1 LQSEIELKKENTA
14 VMAKITKKEAS
25 GLEFIESPEAL
36 ANEIGKVQHTIEK
49 NKNIF
54 TYVGGGLLLA
64 ALAFVG
70 YKWYAGQ
77 QDTEG
82 QAALFPL
89 VAKFEADSTKN
100 LAKDLVKIADEYG
113 MSKAGNLAHFYAGV
127 ASLKEGKYDQAIEQ
141 LKGFASSDLLVQARA
156 YALLG
161 DAYSEKKDY
170 AEAAEF
176 YKKAAEYKPNKFFTP
191 NYLIKLATAY
201 EAAKE
206 NDKALEA
213 YSTIVEKYEDSQE
226 AAQAKKYKS
235 KLEGAAAE

>member
-1 LQSEIELKKENTA
+1 
-14 VMAKITKKEAS
+14 MAKTKKEEHS
-25 GLEFIESPEAL
+25 SLEIIESPEAL
-36 ANEIGKVQHTIEK
+36 AKEFSKAQQTLEK

-54 TYVGGGLLLA
+54 TYIGGGLLLA

-77 QDTEG
+77 QDADA

-89 VAKFEADSTKN
+89 VSKFEADSVKN
-100 LAKDLVKIADEYG
+100 LSKDFVKVADEYG
-113 MSKAGNLAHFYAGV
+113 MSKAGNLAHLYAGV
-127 ASLKEGKYDQAIEQ
+127 TSLKEGKFDQAIEQ
-141 LKGFASSDLLVQARA
+141 LKDFSSTDLLVQARA
-156 YALLG
+156 YALIG
-161 DAYSEKKDY
+161 DAYAEKKDY
-170 AEAAEF
+170 AEAANY

-191 NYLIKLATAY
+191 LYLMKLATAY

-226 AAQAKKYKS
+226 ATAAKKYKS
-235 KLEGAAAE
+235 KLEGASAE